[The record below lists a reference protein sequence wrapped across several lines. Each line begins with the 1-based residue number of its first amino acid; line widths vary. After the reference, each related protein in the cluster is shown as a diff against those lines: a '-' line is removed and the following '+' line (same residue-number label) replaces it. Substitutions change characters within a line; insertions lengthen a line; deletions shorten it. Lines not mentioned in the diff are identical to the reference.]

1 MISASTIAAFTQDI
15 SRSIGIGSPRVDPMR
30 QMELPRVDV
39 ASASPQKR
47 LLEVPASPPAGNLP
61 RGSLLDLRA

>member
-1 MISASTIAAFTQDI
+1 MISASTIAAFTQEI
-15 SRSIGIGSPRVDPMR
+15 SRSIGALRAEPMR

-39 ASASPQKR
+39 ASALPQKR
-47 LLEVPASPPAGNLP
+47 LLELPSSLPSGNLP